1 VPRILQLVAL
11 LVALALVGAP
21 TWVGEL
27 IEEVCASDCPD
38 AEDDECT
45 GDEGAGGC
53 EEQGCTDCSVV
64 CGSCAR
70 GHHAPPVAAMRPAA
84 AVLASV
90 VVGVHADARVP
101 VGPPPQGIFHPP
113 RIA

>member
-27 IEEVCASDCPD
+27 IEQVADADCG
-38 AEDDECT
+38 DECT
-45 GDEGAGGC
+45 GDDSAGGC

-84 AVLASV
+84 AVVASA
-90 VVGVHADARVP
+90 VVGVNVDARVP

-113 RIA
+113 RMS

>member
-1 VPRILQLVAL
+1 MPRILQLVAL
-11 LVALALVGAP
+11 LVALVLVGAP

-27 IEEVCASDCPD
+27 VEAVCASDCS
-38 AEDDECT
+38 DECA
-45 GDEGAGGC
+45 GDESASGC
-53 EEQGCTDCSVV
+53 AEQGCTDCAVV

-70 GHHAPPVAAMRPAA
+70 GHHAPPVAAMRPIT

-90 VVGVHADARVP
+90 VVALRVDARVP
-101 VGPPPQGIFHPP
+101 IGPPPQGIFHPP